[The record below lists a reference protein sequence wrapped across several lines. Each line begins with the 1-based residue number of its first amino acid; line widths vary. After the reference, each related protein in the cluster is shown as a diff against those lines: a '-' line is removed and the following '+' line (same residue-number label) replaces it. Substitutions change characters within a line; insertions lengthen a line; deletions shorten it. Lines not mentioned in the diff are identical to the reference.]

1 MNTVYSGS
9 YGRLKV
15 NYSEFLGR
23 DFIESLIDLDINEI
37 KNRLYLTSYRG
48 DIERSSNIKDM
59 ETMLISAINRRTMRH
74 YNNALFAVPPGI
86 KTFIRSYAAKWDVEN
101 IKIILSAK
109 YMKYDVKYTDE
120 FLISFR
126 DIPFGIFAG
135 NLKNEDFKAI
145 MSKSDVEAVINY
157 LVNYGY
163 NYLLKYMENYKK
175 TGDISQILY
184 ALDYNYYKNLIES
197 ARFFNGDEGNIINY
211 IREIIDARNIMI
223 ILKAAR
229 SNMEFSRISSS
240 IIDLGNFNSNYLM
253 DLLRSKNIKEI
264 MEAFNKYDIEAGVR
278 AYESN
283 GTLSQ
288 YELILKRNIINS
300 YIEKMLVNTF
310 GAFIM
315 AYLLTADRERENL
328 RTIVSGKV
336 YNLDKNTIKGL
347 LI

>member
-15 NYSEFLGR
+15 NYSEFLSR

-37 KNRLYLTSYRG
+37 KNRLYLTSYKE
-48 DIERSSNIKDM
+48 DIEKSSSIKDI

-86 KTFIRSYAAKWDVEN
+86 KTLIRAYAAKWDIEN
-101 IKIILSAK
+101 IKIILSSK
-109 YMKYDVKYTDE
+109 YMNYDIKYTDD

-145 MSKSDVEAVINY
+145 LLKSDVEAVINY

-163 NYLLKYMENYKK
+163 NYLLKYIENYKK

-184 ALDYNYYKNLIES
+184 ALDYEYYKNLVES
-197 ARFFNGDEGNIINY
+197 ARFFNGDEGTIINY
-211 IREIIDARNIMI
+211 IKETIDARNIMI
-223 ILKAAR
+223 ILKAAK
-229 SNMEFSRISSS
+229 SSIDFNKISSS

-253 DLLRSKNIKEI
+253 DLSRSRSIVDI
-264 MEAFNKYDIEAGVR
+264 MEAFNKYDITDAIK
-278 AYESN
+278 AYQSN
-283 GTLSQ
+283 GTLSE
-288 YELILKRNIINS
+288 YELFIKRNIINN
-300 YIEKMLVNTF
+300 YIKKMLSDTF

-328 RTIVSGKV
+328 RTIISGKV
-336 YNLDKNTIKGL
+336 YNLDKNSIKGL